1 MYDTGDAWSEMR
13 RAFRAHAK
21 KALRW
26 LGYGN
31 FTVARVA
38 DGIDGSKPAVDLTL
52 VHFSDT
58 AGAPSQAVSQMARMA
73 VGEGA
78 DYIYQLNDDTILVSK
93 DWLATVWKSKRCLR
107 SCVRSMAWMFT
118 KISA

>member
-1 MYDTGDAWSEMR
+1 
-13 RAFRAHAK
+13 
-21 KALRW
+21 
-26 LGYGN
+26 
-31 FTVARVA
+31 VA

-93 DWLATVWKSKRCLR
+93 DWWTTAWKSTSTLTASARWRGCSRR
-107 SCVRSMAWMFT
+107 SPHNSPVDFRAG
-118 KISA
+118 

>member
-1 MYDTGDAWSEMR
+1 MA
-13 RAFRAHAK
+13 
-21 KALRW
+21 
-26 LGYGN
+26 GYGN

-58 AGAPSQAVSQMARMA
+58 AGAPSQAVSQMAKMA
-73 VGEGA
+73 VSEGA

-93 DWLATVWKSKRCLR
+93 DWLVTVWKSKRCLRSVRSMAWSFHAIDATLSR